1 MRKKENENLDFFE
14 SDLFKQALKEYDI
27 KRMDEV
33 QRQLDKAEF
42 VPIYM
47 KTYSKIEKS
56 IKREN
61 MNMIDKIYFYS
72 NKIAMGLVVVATISL
87 LFL

>member
-1 MRKKENENLDFFE
+1 MRKKEQEKLDFFE
-14 SDLFKQALKEYDI
+14 SDIFKQALKEHD
-27 KRMDEV
+27 KERMDEV
-33 QRQLDKAEF
+33 ERQLDKAEF

-47 KTYSKIEKS
+47 KTYLKIEKS

-61 MNMIDKIYFYS
+61 MNTIDKIYFYS
-72 NKIAMGLVVVATISL
+72 NKIAMGLAVTATLSL